1 MKAVERDNMQSKI
14 NSLEAQLK
22 ASLELNTVYEATIAQ
37 RDETIV
43 RLNTAIAG
51 HEIHILRLKNL
62 AINRGDKLRA
72 LENKTG
78 EATTKKNIW
87 GADMDELKKE
97 YMTRTAAGEAVVISG
112 GKVVL
117 KADLYKNAA

>member
-1 MKAVERDNMQSKI
+1 MKAADYQSKI
-14 NSLEAQLK
+14 NFLEAQL
-22 ASLELNTVYEATIAQ
+22 IQ
-37 RDETIV
+37 RDQEIAK
-43 RLNTAIAG
+43 LAAAIAG

-87 GADMDELKKE
+87 GANMDALKKE
-97 YMTRTAAGEAVVISG
+97 YIARTAAGEDVCVSG

-117 KADLYKNAA
+117 KADLYKKAA